1 MRASSLWG
9 LWSTEATLVVDSD
22 AERLPRGIRD
32 VDDLRD
38 AAVEIADRELALVDA
53 AVNRFRGDSE
63 INRIASDLPRGVSIS
78 ALLTEYVGAALDAA
92 RLTEGAVDPTLG
104 RHLSALGYDRDIALV
119 LDDDDRPVRAVAT
132 DVAGWQ
138 RVELRGRRLRVPA
151 DRTLDLGATAKA
163 LAADRV
169 AATIAARLDCS
180 VLLSLGGDVS
190 TAGPEPRDGW
200 HVRVQDL
207 PDEPATTVRVAAGH
221 AVATSSTLRRRW
233 RRGGETMHHILDP
246 RTGLP
251 ADPVWRTVTVAASRC
266 VLANAYATA
275 AIVRGASA
283 LEWLADRA
291 PARLVDQQCRVHTV
305 GGWPAEPVPAH
316 ATGEAMIRG

>member
-1 MRASSLWG
+1 MRASSSWS
-9 LWSTEATLVVDSD
+9 LWSTDAVLVVDGD
-22 AERLPRGIRD
+22 TERLPRGIRD
-32 VDDLRD
+32 IDELRD
-38 AAVEIADRELALVDA
+38 AAREIADRELALVDA
-53 AVNRFRGDSE
+53 ALNRFRGDSE
-63 INRIASDLPRGVSIS
+63 LNRIAADLPTGAPIS

-104 RHLSALGYDRDIALV
+104 RHLSALGYDRDIELV
-119 LDDDDRPVRAVAT
+119 LDDDRPVRAIAT

-207 PDEPATTVRVAAGH
+207 PDEPATTVRVTAGH

-233 RRGGETMHHILDP
+233 LRGGETMHHIVDP

-283 LEWLADRA
+283 REWLADRA
-291 PARLVDQQCRVHTV
+291 PARLVDHEGRVHTV
-305 GGWPAEPVPAH
+305 GGWPAEDAPAH
-316 ATGEAMIRG
+316 AAREAMSRG